1 MEKHLDTVLKWC
13 AAAAGAVLG
22 FFGEWSAVLTILI
35 ICNAVDYLSGYLVA
49 WAGKSP
55 KTESGGVSSKVGF
68 VGLAKKAF
76 IWLVVLL
83 ATLLDKAVGNGTGIF
98 QTAAALFYIANEG
111 VSILEN
117 AALMGIPLPAFIR
130 QALDAIA
137 AQSEKT
143 VQGAVIPPKSD
154 PPDNE

>member
-1 MEKHLDTVLKWC
+1 MEKHFDTILKWF

-83 ATLLDKAVGNGTGIF
+83 ATLLDKAVGNGTGVF
-98 QTAAALFYIANEG
+98 QTASALFYIANEG

-137 AQSEKT
+137 SKAEKD
-143 VQGAVIPPKSD
+143 AKNVIT
-154 PPDNE
+154 PPDDTSPNDG

>member
-1 MEKHLDTVLKWC
+1 MEKHFDTILKWL

-35 ICNAVDYLSGYLVA
+35 ICNAVDYISGYLVA

-83 ATLLDKAVGNGTGIF
+83 ATLLNKAVGNGTGIF

-117 AALMGIPLPAFIR
+117 AALMGIPLPGFIR
-130 QALDAIA
+130 QALDTIAEQSGKTAQNAAIPHNT
-137 AQSEKT
+137 E
-143 VQGAVIPPKSD
+143 
-154 PPDNE
+154 PPDEK